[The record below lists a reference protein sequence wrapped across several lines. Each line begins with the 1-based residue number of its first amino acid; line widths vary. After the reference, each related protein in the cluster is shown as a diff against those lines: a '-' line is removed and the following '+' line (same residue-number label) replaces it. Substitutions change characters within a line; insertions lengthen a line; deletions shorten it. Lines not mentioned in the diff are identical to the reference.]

1 MRGLMVTAMRN
12 PKQIVAQDVNWT
24 VQPGEFWV
32 VAAPQHSGKSDFLMT
47 AAGIMAPAAGEFSF
61 LGEPMPI
68 FEEERMPHRLKL
80 GFVFDGGQLLG
91 SLTIAENI
99 ALPLRYHS
107 RLKEADITARVNAL
121 LQLTELSSRANLTP
135 INVARSWQQRA
146 GLARVLAMAPQVLLL
161 DSPLTGLDVRHTFW
175 WLRLLN
181 ELSRGH
187 ALLDGKPLTIIAT
200 VDDLRP
206 WRYHANR
213 VACLRQK
220 ELVVLGDWAAVE
232 ASPEPVVQELLR
244 NETAPAPKSEA
255 KV

>member
-1 MRGLMVTAMRN
+1 
-12 PKQIVAQDVNWT
+12 
-24 VQPGEFWV
+24 
-32 VAAPQHSGKSDFLMT
+32 MT
-47 AAGIMAPAAGEFSF
+47 
-61 LGEPMPI
+61 
-68 FEEERMPHRLKL
+68 
-80 GFVFDGGQLLG
+80 
-91 SLTIAENI
+91 
-99 ALPLRYHS
+99 
-107 RLKEADITARVNAL
+107 
-121 LQLTELSSRANLTP
+121 
-135 INVARSWQQRA
+135 
-146 GLARVLAMAPQVLLL
+146 PQVLLV

-200 VDDLRP
+200 ADDLRP

-232 ASPEPVVQELLR
+232 ASTEPVVQELLR
-244 NETAPAPKSEA
+244 PEPAPAAKSEA